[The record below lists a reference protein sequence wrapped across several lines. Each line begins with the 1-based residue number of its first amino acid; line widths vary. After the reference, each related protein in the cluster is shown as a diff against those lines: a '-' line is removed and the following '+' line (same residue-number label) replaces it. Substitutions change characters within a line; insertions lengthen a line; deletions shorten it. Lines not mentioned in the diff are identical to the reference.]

1 MNRYYYDLHI
11 HSCLSPCA
19 DDDNTPNNLAGMG
32 MLAGLGLM
40 ALTDHN
46 SAKNCPAFF
55 KAAEKVGIIPVA
67 GMELETSED
76 VHVVCLFPTLE
87 DALDFDEV
95 VASRRLPIKNKP
107 EVYGEQTIMD
117 EDDNVI
123 GSEELLL
130 VVATTIPLDEVC
142 GLCGEH
148 NGVCYPAHVDRQSNG
163 IISILG
169 DIPPDLP
176 FSCAELHDLSLADEL
191 SAKYPTLSRLMLLSS
206 SDAHR
211 LEDINDARHYI
222 ELASSPDNPDAVRK
236 ELIERL
242 KRGRV

>member
-1 MNRYYYDLHI
+1 MNRYFYDLHI
-11 HSCLSPCA
+11 HSCLPPCA
-19 DDDNTPNNLAGMG
+19 AADNTPTNLAGMG

-46 SAKNCPAFF
+46 SSKNCPAFF

-117 EDDNVI
+117 ADDNVI

-142 GLCGEH
+142 GLCGSH
-148 NGVCYPAHVDRQSNG
+148 NGVCYPAHIDRQSNG

-222 ELASSPDNPDAVRK
+222 DLTSSPDNPDAVRK

>member
-1 MNRYYYDLHI
+1 
-11 HSCLSPCA
+11 
-19 DDDNTPNNLAGMG
+19 
-32 MLAGLGLM
+32 
-40 ALTDHN
+40 
-46 SAKNCPAFF
+46 
-55 KAAEKVGIIPVA
+55 
-67 GMELETSED
+67 MELETSED

-123 GSEELLL
+123 GSEEHLL

-169 DIPPDLP
+169 DIPARPAVFLRRAARPVARRRAVGKISDTVA
-176 FSCAELHDLSLADEL
+176 S
-191 SAKYPTLSRLMLLSS
+191 YLLSS

-222 ELASSPDNPDAVRK
+222 ELASLRIIPTRS
-236 ELIERL
+236 
-242 KRGRV
+242 GRSSSND